1 MQWTL
6 KIGMVLELGEPKTS
20 RQILVFVVVVVLVCW
35 RHRRRRESRDKLTAR
50 VGKHPPHCHS
60 AFSEEA
66 CRVAAAYIP
75 RSSDVFIVTA
85 PKTGTTFLQMLCHC
99 VRTQGLTDFQDIYQ
113 VSPWDQLAWDLGQD
127 LGDEPVSQPRLFK
140 SHLRLASI
148 NRGAKYICLVRRPED
163 VFRSW
168 WRFLRDKDVPP
179 LQTYKS
185 ISEFVFDKDYV
196 AEGMRF
202 GASLWEYYVEFYKC
216 IDLPE
221 VLVLCYEDLQES
233 VAGHLDLISTFLSC
247 APLSHEVTCKIL
259 QEGHGLPG
267 WLSQGHMFSCSVDMA
282 VFCK

>member
-1 MQWTL
+1 
-6 KIGMVLELGEPKTS
+6 MVLELGEPKTS

-148 NRGAKYICLVRRPED
+148 NRGAFWQNTFVWCD
-163 VFRSW
+163 VLKMYFEAGGAFCATKMYLHCRLTNQYLSL
-168 WRFLRDKDVPP
+168 FLTRTM
-179 LQTYKS
+179 LQKACGL
-185 ISEFVFDKDYV
+185 ELL
-196 AEGMRF
+196 F
-202 GASLWEYYVEFYKC
+202 GN
-216 IDLPE
+216 
-221 VLVLCYEDLQES
+221 
-233 VAGHLDLISTFLSC
+233 T
-247 APLSHEVTCKIL
+247 T
-259 QEGHGLPG
+259 
-267 WLSQGHMFSCSVDMA
+267 
-282 VFCK
+282 